1 MSQCSRHSSDNT
13 ECTYCRRCSRVRAQQ
28 SDQSPKHHY
37 KSKNYRSTCKC
48 KSIAN
53 CSDVG
58 SETCTA
64 EMCTAETHL
73 SSGGGGGTA
82 MKALPFFPEYGS
94 QLSCDDH
101 LRVTWFEPDFSQCR
115 YNFENSICSS
125 NACTLIVLLVAYKCS
140 REKIQLTGPGR
151 SVNYY
156 LIKAL
161 AESMLEG
168 NEIHDDL
175 KRKGALPHIN
185 LTVPEAITFAA
196 TRVNGIKEWK
206 SMLYME
212 CLSSTLY
219 DNLKKNW
226 NEWQKTSMFKQHQD
240 LYVVLICSSRSVLF
254 IINPNKNTVT
264 LIDSHQHTCSKGAL
278 IAVASRQ
285 KTKYLCNFFCQVMS
299 EYYKS
304 ASNLYELSMLYF
316 RRRGCSCVSY

>member
-1 MSQCSRHSSDNT
+1 MSQTSKRSSEES
-13 ECTYCRRCSRVRAQQ
+13 ECTYCRRCSRARAVQAEQ
-28 SDQSPKHHY
+28 LYKQHHNRKSKGY
-37 KSKNYRSTCKC
+37 KSSCKC
-48 KSIAN
+48 KSFAN
-53 CSDVG
+53 CSDTG

-64 EMCTAETHL
+64 DSFP
-73 SSGGGGGTA
+73 SSGVCGGAT

-94 QLSCDDH
+94 QLTCDEH

-115 YNFENSICSS
+115 YNFDNTTCSS
-125 NACTLIVLLVAYKCS
+125 NACTLIVLLAAYKCS
-140 REKIQLTGPGR
+140 REKIHLTGPGK

-168 NEIHDDL
+168 NQVHDDL

-185 LTVPEAITFAA
+185 LTVPEAITFAGN
-196 TRVNGIKEWK
+196 RVNGIKEWK

-219 DNLKKNW
+219 ENLKKQW
-226 NEWQKTSMFKQHQD
+226 NEWQKTSLFKQHPD

-278 IAVASRQ
+278 IAVADRQ
-285 KTKYLCNFFCQVMS
+285 KTKYLCSFFCQVMS

-304 ASNLYELSMLYF
+304 SSNLYELSMLYF
-316 RRRGCSCVSY
+316 RRRCCSCAY